1 MLPTA
6 KKLHTTVPLLEK
18 ISILIVS
25 PQIDDYSSV
34 RQILR
39 NGCWDINHASNLDEA
54 ASYFKDSKLSVII
67 CERDL
72 PDGNWKDLLNR
83 VQELPKAP
91 SFLVVSRHADE
102 KLWADVLNFGG
113 YDVLLKPFDRREMV
127 RIVSMAWRHC
137 HAKLPRKPSSSERG
151 GASHFAHATVV

>member
-6 KKLHTTVPLLEK
+6 KKLHTKVPLLEK

-25 PQIDDYSSV
+25 PQIDDYLSV

-39 NGCWDINHASNLDEA
+39 NECWDINHASNLDEA
-54 ASYFKDSKLSVII
+54 ASYYKDLNLSVII

-72 PDGNWKDLLNR
+72 PDGGWKDLLNSVR
-83 VQELPKAP
+83 ELPAAP

-102 KLWADVLNFGG
+102 NLWADVLNFGG
-113 YDVLLKPFDRREMV
+113 YDVLPKPFERREMV
-127 RIVSMAWRHC
+127 RIVSMAWRHS
-137 HAKLPRKPSSSERG
+137 HGKLSRKSSSSEK
-151 GASHFAHATVV
+151 GATSHLARATVG